1 MSSNDILAAALDQ
14 NPIKFKEH
22 FDEMAQ
28 QEIIKQGEAVRAS
41 ILAGFSK
48 LKEAKEEGDDDKDKS
63 DGDDKNKKK
72 DDDKGD
78 DDEEDED
85 LEEQVIELNTVDPR
99 ATAKKLS
106 GIGLKASTNP
116 KDSDGVVVQI
126 KDRADAKKLKS
137 WMLDNGFDQVDL
149 QDAYPEVLKAA
160 K

>member
-1 MSSNDILAAALDQ
+1 MSSTDILAAALDQ

-22 FDEMAQ
+22 FDEAAQ

-48 LKEAKEEGDDDKDKS
+48 LKESKDDDES
-63 DGDDKNKKK
+63 DGDDGEKKDKK
-72 DDDKGD
+72 DDKSDDD

-106 GIGLKASTNP
+106 DIGLKASTNP
-116 KDSDGVVVQI
+116 KDNDGVVVQI
-126 KDRADAKKLKS
+126 KDRASAKKLKS
-137 WMLDNGFDQVDL
+137 WMLDNGWDQVDL
-149 QDAYPEVLKAA
+149 EDAYPEVLKAA

>member
-1 MSSNDILAAALDQ
+1 MSSTDILAAALDQ

-22 FDEMAQ
+22 FDEAAQ

-48 LKEAKEEGDDDKDKS
+48 LAEAKEEDDEDDKS
-63 DGDDKNKKK
+63 DGEGKDKKK
-72 DDDKGD
+72 DDEEE

-116 KDSDGVVVQI
+116 KESDGVVVQI
-126 KDRADAKKLKS
+126 KDKADAKKLKS
-137 WMLDNGFDQVDL
+137 WMLNNGFDQVDL
-149 QDAYPEVLKAA
+149 EDAYPEVLKAA